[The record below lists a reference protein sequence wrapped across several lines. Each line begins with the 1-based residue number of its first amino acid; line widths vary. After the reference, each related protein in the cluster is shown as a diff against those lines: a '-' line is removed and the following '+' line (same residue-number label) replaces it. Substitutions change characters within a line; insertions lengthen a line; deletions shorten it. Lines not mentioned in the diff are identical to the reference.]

1 MNRYAILV
9 IALAIWILGPGCA
22 KFTLNVPDGYGPSRS
37 KVDSSK
43 VPRTT
48 THPDCRD
55 RLQEAYQYIRRLESK
70 VKRLEKDKKELKE
83 DKKEL
88 KTKAKRLEKRLDRY
102 ED

>member
-1 MNRYAILV
+1 MNRYAILL
-9 IALAIWILGPGCA
+9 IALAVWIFGPGCA
-22 KFTLNVPDGYGPSRS
+22 KLSINVPDSYGSSSS
-37 KVDSSK
+37 KVDSAK

-70 VKRLEKDKKELKE
+70 VKRLEKNKKELKE

-88 KTKAKRLEKRLDRY
+88 KAKAKRLEKRLDRY